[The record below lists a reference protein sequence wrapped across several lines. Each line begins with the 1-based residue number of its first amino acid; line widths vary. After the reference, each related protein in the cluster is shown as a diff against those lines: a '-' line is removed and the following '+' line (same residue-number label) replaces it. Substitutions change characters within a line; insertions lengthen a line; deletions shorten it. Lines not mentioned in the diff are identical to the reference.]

1 MTDSVTQ
8 DWVLRHKR
16 IDNLAQPS
24 SLFDLHVNTL
34 LYFVARTVRV
44 VRARENITALVK
56 SLRVLGRQEHSHVA
70 IRITSTSS
78 IHPASSLARSF
89 PAASI
94 LAPAACIVSVETTF
108 RELCGS
114 KSFGEPVSRP
124 LGAFDISRPSNGEC
138 SKGMIGIS

>member
-1 MTDSVTQ
+1 VTDSVTQ

-70 IRITSTSS
+70 IRIISTSS
-78 IHPASSLARSF
+78 IYPASSLARSF
-89 PAASI
+89 PAAASI
-94 LAPAACIVSVETTF
+94 SQALGIRRHQTPLKYLRASALCSGPSSLKALARV
-108 RELCGS
+108 
-114 KSFGEPVSRP
+114 
-124 LGAFDISRPSNGEC
+124 
-138 SKGMIGIS
+138 